1 MLGGRRR
8 VSVCAHREMRGRK
21 KTSRKD
27 REGEKRKRIDR
38 ASPGAARVLDGKR
51 PKPLG
56 KGHS

>member
-1 MLGGRRR
+1 VRIGR
-8 VSVCAHREMRGRK
+8 CAVGRK
-21 KTSRKD
+21 PQGKIG
-27 REGEKRKRIDR
+27 RERKRIDR